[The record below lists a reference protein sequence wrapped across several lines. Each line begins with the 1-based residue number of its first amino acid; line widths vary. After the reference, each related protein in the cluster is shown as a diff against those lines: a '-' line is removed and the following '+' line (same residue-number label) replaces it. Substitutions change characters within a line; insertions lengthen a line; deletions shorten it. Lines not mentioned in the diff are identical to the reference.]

1 MSLRYL
7 VLLALASCTT
17 VSADAKTRSPA
28 PARESLAAAFGI
40 DRVETSCRAI
50 EFHAGDAKRTR
61 SLDVDIDAQKLHL
74 RAGTHRLRP
83 GSDVRVEIREYA
95 GSRRGETDCTDAGT
109 PDQPVETARWTA
121 TGGELVV
128 TLSADAKL
136 DRSFSVDAELV
147 DVVFRN
153 ASGVTKRVHARF
165 DDLNVGWLPG

>member
-7 VLLALASCTT
+7 VLVALASCTT

-28 PARESLAAAFGI
+28 PATEELAAAFGI

-50 EFHAGDAKRTR
+50 EFHAGNAKRTR
-61 SLDVDIDAQKLHL
+61 SLDVDIDAEKLHL

-83 GSDVRVEIREYA
+83 GKDVRVEIREYA
-95 GSRRGETDCTDAGT
+95 GARKGETDCTDAGT
-109 PDQPVETARWTA
+109 PDQPAQTALWTA
-121 TGGELVV
+121 TAGELVV

-136 DRSFSVDAELV
+136 DRTFVVDAELV
-147 DVVFRN
+147 DVVFRS
-153 ASGVTKRVHARF
+153 ASGATKRVHARF